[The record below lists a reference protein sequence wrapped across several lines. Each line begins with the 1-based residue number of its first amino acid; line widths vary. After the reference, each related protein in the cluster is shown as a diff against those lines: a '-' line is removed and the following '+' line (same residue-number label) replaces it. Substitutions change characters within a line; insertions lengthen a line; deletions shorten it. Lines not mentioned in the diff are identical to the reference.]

1 MRRLVLAVLFG
12 FVPWTASAQ
21 GSVTLS
27 VCNAGKVD
35 VDVFL
40 SRAGKVS
47 GAHIGP
53 ADCATIAEG
62 TGAMAPAY
70 LGFAFVDSQG
80 RWGAAKRFD
89 VDNYR
94 TGPDGMKQASQSALV
109 RRGTTNVSLPMQ
121 WLFSPRAPGCVST
134 GTTVPDNGR
143 IIVGPTYCD
152 QLRFDVT
159 VEAFPESR
167 EIGFRRDCDPCDQK
181 AFPQLTAEQRA
192 IKQSQREAARIRDAR
207 VSTASPNLMGILNK
221 NMTVVDVA
229 EVGERLERLKP
240 PQRVNW
246 SELLLALKVAGSGR
260 VWDVIPRYIVIR
272 GTVSNVVML
281 QGPTDRQ
288 VNVFFRESPPVADAR
303 PQFAIPEFGVCTT
316 NPDILQ
322 DVFGKDFLTS
332 MAGKTIEVQGETWGG
347 GNCGSL
353 KAAVPISL
361 ARQIR
366 LVQAA
371 SGSQSAPVSEAPV
384 VPQTISGSF
393 ADFTPAWIGKLVT
406 TATGTISRAEAKGGW
421 VSFYFEGAGDQL
433 AVCMP
438 EPVVQDFIG
447 DNPPSRL
454 VGEVVRARG
463 VVRKPQR
470 CGGRTAEIE
479 SGVEFLRTRDV
490 MGELG
495 GGIPA
500 R

>member
-1 MRRLVLAVLFG
+1 MRRLAFALLFG
-12 FVPWTASAQ
+12 LVPLTASAQ

-27 VCNAGKVD
+27 VCNAGKVA

-47 GAHIGP
+47 GSHIGP
-53 ADCATIAEG
+53 ADCATIAED

-80 RWGAAKRFD
+80 RWGAPKRFN
-89 VDNYR
+89 VDSIT
-94 TGPDGMKQASQSALV
+94 TGPDGMKQAGQSALV
-109 RRGTTNVSLPMQ
+109 PRGSTNVSLPLQ
-121 WLFSPRAPGCVST
+121 WLFAPRAPGCVST
-134 GTTVPDNGR
+134 GTTVPDRGR

-152 QLRFDVT
+152 QLRYDVT
-159 VEAFPESR
+159 VEAFPETR
-167 EIGFRRDCDPCDQK
+167 EMGFGGDCDPCDQK

-246 SELLLALKVAGSGR
+246 TELLTALR
-260 VWDVIPRYIVIR
+260 VSDRVREVLPRYIVVR

-281 QGPTDRQ
+281 KGPTESQ
-288 VNVFFRESPPVADAR
+288 VNVFFRESPPVANANPR
-303 PQFAIPEFGVCTT
+303 FAIPEFGVCTT

-322 DVFGKDFLTS
+322 DVFGKDFLTT
-332 MAGKTIEVQGETWGG
+332 MAGKTIEVQGEVWGG

-353 KAAVPISL
+353 KAALRMTL
-361 ARQIR
+361 AREIR
-366 LVQAA
+366 LVQAGP
-371 SGSQSAPVSEAPV
+371 GSQAAPVSEAPV
-384 VPQTISGSF
+384 VPQTIAGSF

-421 VSFYFEGAGDQL
+421 VSFYFQGAGDQL
-433 AVCMP
+433 AVCLP
-438 EPVVQDFIG
+438 EAALQIG
-447 DNPPSRL
+447 NNPPSAL

-470 CGGRTAEIE
+470 CGGRIAEIE
-479 SGVEFLRTRDV
+479 SGVEFLRTREV